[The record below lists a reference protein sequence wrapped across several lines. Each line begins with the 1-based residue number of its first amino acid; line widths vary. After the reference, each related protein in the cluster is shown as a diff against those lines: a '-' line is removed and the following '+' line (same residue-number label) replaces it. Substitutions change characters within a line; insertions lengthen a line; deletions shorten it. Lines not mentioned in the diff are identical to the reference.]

1 MLPSMGL
8 ITIVLVRNIDL
19 KVHNFFTMSLTVMP
33 VESTFVKQDLL
44 TTKAFHTVLEHFG
57 KDKLAL
63 CSLSLLTPMFE

>member
-1 MLPSMGL
+1 
-8 ITIVLVRNIDL
+8 
-19 KVHNFFTMSLTVMP
+19 MSLTVMP

-44 TTKAFHTVLEHFG
+44 TTKAFHPVLEHFG